1 MQDWS
6 KITFLKRYAD
16 DGIILFS
23 VKDSSS
29 LLTELRKLMLFYSSN
44 LVINIIINNVT
55 CQFLDLVLTLDDL
68 TLTNGVIHY
77 KTYFK
82 KFH

>member
-6 KITFLKRYAD
+6 KITFLKRYTD

-23 VKDSSS
+23 VKNSSS
-29 LLTELRKLMLFYSSN
+29 LLTELRKLMLFHSSN

-55 CQFLDLVLTLDDL
+55 CQFSDLVLTLDDL

>member
-29 LLTELRKLMLFYSSN
+29 LLTELRKLILFYSSN

>member
-82 KFH
+82 RFH

>member
-23 VKDSSS
+23 VKNSSS